1 MATDYIPAGDAEF
14 HNWQNNFVFYADA
27 NLAALGLVAG
37 DLTPIVDA
45 GSAWSSAFSNNA
57 AAQAAAQAARQTKD
71 DSRTTLE
78 TLIRALVRRL
88 QASPAVSDA
97 ERQSLGI
104 TVRDT
109 TPTTAGAPS
118 SRPVV
123 KVDSSQRLRHVI
135 AFSDEA
141 TPTRTAKPAGVMG
154 AEIWVKIG
162 PTPPVDPSECTFLAL
177 DSRTPYTADYAGAD
191 GGKTAHYMLRWVSTN
206 GDKGP
211 WSETASATIGA

>member
-1 MATDYIPAGDAEF
+1 MKGDARTRIVILGGGF
-14 HNWQNNFVFYADA
+14 GGIY
-27 NLAALGLVAG
+27 AALRLEKALARGAALEVTLVNRENFFLFTPMLHEVAAS
-37 DLTPIVDA
+37 DLDMTHIV
-45 GSAWSSAFSNNA
+45 NP
-57 AAQAAAQAARQTKD
+57 
-71 DSRTTLE
+71 
-78 TLIRALVRRL
+78 IRALVRRL

-104 TVRDT
+104 NVRDT

-135 AFSDEA
+135 AFADAA